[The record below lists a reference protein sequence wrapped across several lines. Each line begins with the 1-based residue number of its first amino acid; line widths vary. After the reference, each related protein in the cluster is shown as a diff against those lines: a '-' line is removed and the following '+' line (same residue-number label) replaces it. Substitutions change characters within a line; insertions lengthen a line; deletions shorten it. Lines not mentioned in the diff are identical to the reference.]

1 MNFNKIH
8 ELKSNNLFKLFLL
21 ISLFLLFK
29 TNKLLGSIVA
39 VFGIVYYCNC
49 FSATEKFTEQPI
61 TIEKAIGN
69 IKSNNLRYGHK
80 INIIRLEELCYQI
93 AKKAIQDRKL
103 FESIKAS
110 VIKIYGEIQQNNQLA
125 EFLKFNNLINGEGLP
140 IFINESPDVLLA
152 NEIKIILITMN
163 QNDFEKII
171 I

>member
-49 FSATEKFTEQPI
+49 FSDTEKFIEQPV
-61 TIEKAIGN
+61 TIEKAIEN
-69 IKSNNLRYGHK
+69 IKLNNLSYSHK
-80 INIIRLEELCYQI
+80 INIIRLEELSYQLG
-93 AKKAIQDRKL
+93 KKAQKDRKL

-110 VIKIYGEIQQNNQLA
+110 AIKIYGEIQKNTELA

-140 IFINESPDVLLA
+140 VFINESAEVLLV
-152 NEIKIILITMN
+152 NEIKIILITMKP
-163 QNDFEKII
+163 NDFEKLII
-171 I
+171 